1 MADDCITFEVIS
13 VVKIFIE
20 LNQIKTKIVVNVVNS
35 LYTDCILE
43 MDFINK
49 YQVNLNNKQE
59 QVQVY
64 TSTDYIMLPMG
75 AQVDNIR
82 IVCRLA
88 NFLYLN
94 PYQERQIKNL
104 SQVSSG
110 KILYS
115 NSKSGIKLLQE
126 QIDKA
131 LAISQPTSLNQ
142 TNAFISAVGLYQKFI
157 KDYAKIPTPILKM
170 TNN

>member
-1 MADDCITFEVIS
+1 
-13 VVKIFIE
+13 
-20 LNQIKTKIVVNVVNS
+20 
-35 LYTDCILE
+35 
-43 MDFINK
+43 
-49 YQVNLNNKQE
+49 
-59 QVQVY
+59 
-64 TSTDYIMLPMG
+64 MLPME

-94 PYQERQIKNL
+94 PYQEKQIKNL

-157 KDYAKIPTPILKM
+157 KDYAKLPAPILKVA
-170 TNN
+170 NN